1 MNEGNSNAGEA
12 TGILR
17 RMARSVLTLIEARMQ
32 LFALEFQTERLRFLD
47 TLLKFAVAIAM
58 AAVALLL
65 GTFTLAFYVW
75 HVAGFPGL
83 LAMTGLFLLA
93 AGFLLWRLRSHLRQ
107 SPIPFTRTLEE
118 FRKDR
123 ACLTTRD

>member
-17 RMARSVLTLIEARMQ
+17 RMARSVLTLIDARMR

-75 HVAGFPGL
+75 HVSGFPGL